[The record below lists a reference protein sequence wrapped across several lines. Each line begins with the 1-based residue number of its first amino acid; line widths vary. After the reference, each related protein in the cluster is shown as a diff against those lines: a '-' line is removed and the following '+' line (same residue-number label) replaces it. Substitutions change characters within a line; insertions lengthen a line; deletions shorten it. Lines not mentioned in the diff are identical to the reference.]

1 MEQIRVAVG
10 ASDPITLAGLTNY
23 FESRRDAVVVS
34 SSSLRE
40 EADVVVAALDR
51 LTSETVATLRTMARR
66 IAKPVVLVID
76 EVTEAELLTAA
87 DCRVMAILPRAAVT
101 DERLA
106 DSVRVAA
113 ADVPDISPDLR
124 GQLVRHAERLHRGML
139 SPDRLTASSL
149 SEREITVLRLMADGL
164 VTNEIAQ
171 NLSYSQRT
179 VTNII
184 YEITSR
190 LRLRNRSH
198 AVAYAMRSGVI

>member
-34 SSSLRE
+34 SSSPRE
-40 EADVVVAALDR
+40 EVDVVVAALDR
-51 LTSETVATLRTMARR
+51 LTSETVGTLRAMDRR
-66 IAKPVVLVID
+66 IAKPIVLVID
-76 EVTEAELLTAA
+76 EITEAELLTAA

-106 DSVRVAA
+106 DSVRGAA
-113 ADVPDISPDLR
+113 ADVPDISPDRR
-124 GQLVRHAERLHRGML
+124 GQLVEHAERLRRGML
-139 SPDRLTASSL
+139 PPDRLTASSL